1 MTSKRNLGP
10 AIALTGAG
18 IAVAAVIAGFVVVGG
33 PGDAR
38 ERRLDAMTIGRI
50 TDMMNIVQCAFNGT
64 GVAPASFADA
74 LNATG
79 WTDQN
84 RSNVAC
90 RLGIE
95 SSYFAAADTDTPT
108 TPGSATYKA
117 LGSDSVRV
125 CANFRRPYEG
135 EECEGVCYGS
145 TEYTEWLEPRPS
157 GVVCRD
163 SVLEKTDVNRPFNLS
178 H

>member
-1 MTSKRNLGP
+1 
-10 AIALTGAG
+10 
-18 IAVAAVIAGFVVVGG
+18 
-33 PGDAR
+33 
-38 ERRLDAMTIGRI
+38 
-50 TDMMNIVQCAFNGT
+50 MNIVQCAFNGT

-135 EECEGVCYGS
+135 EECGS
-145 TEYTEWLEPRPS
+145 LLRFHGICRWLEPRPS
-157 GVVCRD
+157 GVVYDAGRG
-163 SVLEKTDVNRPFNLS
+163 
-178 H
+178 